1 MTFTEHI
8 YHIVVKICSC
18 FYSPQRHECM
28 QRRVNYIR
36 SLWLRTQFKHIG
48 KSVLFRKID
57 FLVGAK
63 YISIDDNSFFDKHLY
78 LTAWDSYQNKESLQS
93 FSPSITIGSN
103 CHFGS
108 FNHITA
114 INSIIIGNNL
124 LTGKNV
130 TITDNSHGST
140 EYENLSIEP
149 VLRPLSS
156 KGPVKIGHNVWI
168 GDKVTILP
176 NVKIGDGAVI
186 GANAVVTKDIPP
198 YAVVVGNPAR
208 IIKIAK
214 EVSNETR

>member
-8 YHIVVKICSC
+8 YYIVVKICSC
-18 FYSPQRHECM
+18 FYSPQKHEHM
-28 QRRVNYIR
+28 QRRINYIR
-36 SLWLRTQFKHIG
+36 TLWLRKQFKHIG
-48 KSVLFRKID
+48 QSVLFQKID

-78 LTAWDSYQNKESLQS
+78 LTAWDSYQSKESSQS

-130 TITDNSHGST
+130 SITDNSHGST
-140 EYENLSIEP
+140 ELKDLSVEP

-156 KGPVKIGHNVWI
+156 KGPVKIGNNVWI
-168 GDKVTILP
+168 GDKATILP

-198 YAVVVGNPAR
+198 YAVAVGNPAR

-214 EVSNETR
+214 EASNEE